1 MAREEEGEEWG
12 VRGEECVC
20 VYERERMRG
29 NVFQDQQ
36 YGLRIH
42 SDTKSTIKSQCTIFL
57 RTILR
62 WNLPV
67 IKIWTNNPTTIF
79 EVQICFLETKIQ
91 Y

>member
-1 MAREEEGEEWG
+1 M
-12 VRGEECVC
+12 RGEECVC

-62 WNLPV
+62 
-67 IKIWTNNPTTIF
+67 
-79 EVQICFLETKIQ
+79 
-91 Y
+91 